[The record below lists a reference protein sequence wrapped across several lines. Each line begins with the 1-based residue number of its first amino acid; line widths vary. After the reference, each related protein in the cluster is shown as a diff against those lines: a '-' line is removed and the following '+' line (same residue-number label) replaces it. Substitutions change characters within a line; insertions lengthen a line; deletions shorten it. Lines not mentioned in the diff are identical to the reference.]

1 MSAGTAAP
9 SPRLLERTNAARGGR
24 HRVHSPIV
32 TLTVRMT
39 RAVADGWVMTRRAL
53 IGYWRAPQ
61 ILVFTMFQPLVFVL
75 LFAYVFGGAI
85 PVPDGS
91 YREFLMAG
99 VLAQTLVFNAASTSV
114 GMAEDVHRGLVD
126 RLRSLPAARSAVL
139 VGRTVGDLA
148 RNVLVTLLMVG
159 CGLLI
164 GWRMHDGVL
173 SALAAF
179 GLLLLLGFAF
189 SWVGAFVGLSV
200 SSGEAANSVNFLWI
214 VPVGFLSNAFVPLP
228 TLPSWL
234 QPVAEWNPLSATVAG
249 MRELFGNPNP
259 TANESWPM
267 QHPVLASV
275 GWCVLVLAVFG
286 PLAVRRYRRAAAC

>member
-9 SPRLLERTNAARGGR
+9 SSRLLQRASVSRGGR
-24 HRVHSPIV
+24 HRLHSPV
-32 TLTVRMT
+32 RTLTVRMS
-39 RAVADGWVMTRRAL
+39 RAVADGWVMTRREL
-53 IGYWRAPQ
+53 IGYWRGPQ
-61 ILVFTMFQPLVFVL
+61 VLVFTMFQPLMFVL
-75 LFAYVFGGAI
+75 LFVYVFGGAI
-85 PVPDGS
+85 PVPGGS

-99 VLAQTLVFNAASTSV
+99 IFAQTLVFNAASTSV
-114 GMAEDVHRGLVD
+114 GMAEDVHRGLLD

-139 VGRTVGDLA
+139 VGRTLGDLV

-159 CGLLI
+159 CGLLV
-164 GWRMHDGVL
+164 GWRMHDGVV
-173 SALAAF
+173 SALGAF

-214 VPVGFLSNAFVPLP
+214 LPVSFLSNAFVPLP

-259 TANESWPM
+259 TATESWPM

-275 GWCVLVLAVFG
+275 GWAVLVLAVFG